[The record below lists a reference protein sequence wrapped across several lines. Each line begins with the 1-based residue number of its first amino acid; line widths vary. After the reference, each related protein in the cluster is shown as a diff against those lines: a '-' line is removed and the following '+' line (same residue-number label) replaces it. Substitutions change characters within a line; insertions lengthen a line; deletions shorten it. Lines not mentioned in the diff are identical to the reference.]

1 MTIKTNSYPPS
12 VKDLKMRAL
21 SVFVGALG
29 VLIFYASAHSEDSK
43 DYKANEKRILDCVE
57 ASEKSRDRTYVDLTR
72 ECIGKETNNCDL
84 TTEHNTYESN
94 RRMFCAGA
102 EAQVW
107 TVLMERAY
115 EQLLDRY
122 AKWDREQSG
131 LQTGM
136 NYEPVQ
142 PAVEKAHEAWL
153 TSKEVHCDLVR
164 IHAGTGTDRYDA
176 PARCDLY
183 DVAERALLYR
193 HWLTVGIR

>member
-1 MTIKTNSYPPS
+1 MKTNSCPLS
-12 VKDLKMRAL
+12 VKDIKVRAL

-29 VLIFYASAHSEDSK
+29 VLIFYASAHSEDSH
-43 DYKANEKRILDCVE
+43 DYKADEKRILDCVE
-57 ASEKSRDRTYVDLTR
+57 TAERSRDRTYVDLTR

-107 TVLMERAY
+107 MALMERAY
-115 EQLLDRY
+115 EQLLGYY

-136 NYEPVQ
+136 QYEPVQ

-153 TSKEVHCDLVR
+153 ASKEAHCDLVR
-164 IHAGTGTDRYDA
+164 IHAGIGTDRYDA
-176 PARCDLY
+176 PARCNLY
-183 DVAERALLYR
+183 DLAERALLYR
-193 HWLTVGIR
+193 RWLTSGVR